1 MQFEVYASLAPG
13 DATLS
18 AGRMRSHPEIMSDA
32 IEFSRMA
39 RSEERMDPALFPK
52 GFDVKLG
59 EYREHHYG
67 RWPDFSRFVGLWIVS
82 ERVANVLRSF
92 VIGGGDLVPVEM
104 NDLDSCKSMTGRW
117 FLWQLCARKLALEPN
132 SSRNIFPVGEGRHI
146 HAGISDGD
154 LVLKSDA
161 LSGAD
166 IWTDPQL
173 QGVIFLS
180 ADLSEALRSAG
191 LATHEAG
198 IGELKGCTLE
208 KGI

>member
-1 MQFEVYASLAPG
+1 MQYDAFASLAPG
-13 DATLS
+13 DATLT
-18 AGRMRSHPEIMSDA
+18 AGRMREHPALMPDA
-32 IEFSRMA
+32 IEFGRLA

-52 GFDVKLG
+52 RFDVKLG

-67 RWPDFSRFVGLWIVS
+67 RWPDFFPFVGLWVVS
-82 ERVANVLRSF
+82 DRVANVLTSF
-92 VIGGGDLVPVEM
+92 VTGGGEFVPVEM
-104 NDLDSCKSMTGRW
+104 NDLDTCKLMTGRW
-117 FLWQLCARKLALEPN
+117 FLWQLCARKLALEPD

-180 ADLSEALRSAG
+180 ADLSETLRSAG

-208 KGI
+208 KSA